1 MNSLTLKEN
10 GFTDFLPLKGLQL
23 SSLPENTNSIIIIAD
38 TSSMDKTSSDVLYI
52 DKAKKLT
59 KRIFGGYLAGY
70 GDKTTRKIHTALFNE
85 GYIEKTAISWML
97 TDNHKTAQKA
107 LLENFKK
114 EHGDFPSWNTDRKI
128 IAEPKKEVKS
138 KKDTEPQIE
147 SQNKKNIKNKKSPKK
162 VKPTAIVKKTIKKA
176 T

>member
-10 GFTDFLPLKGLQL
+10 GFSGFLPLKELQL
-23 SSLPENTNSIIIIAD
+23 SNLPKNTNSIIAIAD
-38 TSSMDKTSSDVLYI
+38 TATTTDKTKPDILYI
-52 DKAKKLT
+52 DKTKKLT

-70 GDKTTRKIHTALFNE
+70 GDKTTRKIHTTLFNE

-114 EHGDFPSWNTDRKI
+114 EHGTLPPWNTD
-128 IAEPKKEVKS
+128 KKTTNEH
-138 KKDTEPQIE
+138 KKNTNPQIKTKT
-147 SQNKKNIKNKKSPKK
+147 QKTKPNKTKI
-162 VKPTAIVKKTIKKA
+162 KKTPHTLKSIKKA